1 MNIVITG
8 ANRGLGYELTR
19 AAVQRGH
26 KVIAG
31 TRSLQ
36 SERKLLELSELYP
49 GQVVAVELDVTQE
62 EQISRLAQKLQ
73 NEQLTVDAVIN
84 NAGILLARGVT
95 IEELPLDDVVRTF
108 EINLFGPMMVV
119 KHLLPLMPSGS
130 EGARA
135 ILNISSEAG
144 SLTNAYGGDY
154 PYAISKTAMN
164 MFSKQLQ
171 KYLKG
176 RGIRAYAI
184 HPGWIKTDMG
194 GEKAPGDPVA
204 NANDILDVLELK
216 KDIAPDV
223 FFMNFRGEPMPI

>member
-31 TRSLQ
+31 MRSPQ
-36 SERKLLELSELYP
+36 SERKLLELGEVYP

-73 NEQLTVDAVIN
+73 DEQIIVDAVIN

-95 IEELPLDDVVRTF
+95 IEELPLDDIVRTF

-144 SLTNAYGGDY
+144 SITNAHGGDY

-164 MFSKQLQ
+164 MFSKQIQ

-176 RGIRAYAI
+176 RGIRSYAI

-194 GEKAPGDPVA
+194 GEKAPGDPVE
-204 NANDILDVLELK
+204 NANHILEVLELK
-216 KDIAPDV
+216 KDIASDV
-223 FFMNFRGEPMPI
+223 FFMNFKGEPMAI